1 MSLNIENILT
11 PEILFYIGA
20 TTRPGVTVDYA
31 NKTITTDMTYDQ
43 SEIERFIENAE
54 LEIQKFESLHANGT
68 DIPEDLANIY
78 NWTKEQVENLK
89 QYRNSN

>member
-11 PEILFYIGA
+11 PEILFYIGS

-31 NKTITTDMTYDQ
+31 NKTITTDMTYDE

-54 LEIQKFESLHANGT
+54 TEIQSFEALHANGT
-68 DIPEDLANIY
+68 AIPDDLVNIY